1 MFEGNSE
8 KYYSNTWVWKY
19 YYIYKKKYDD
29 YTMFRASIFFIFVV
43 IKFQHS
49 LSVPFLS
56 SRVIY
61 YLLFILRLSKL
72 TPSPFGIHKRKGTR
86 DDAFEKLASS
96 SPFTRENIFSRV
108 GKTSPQPEVFVSF
121 TIQIWL
127 WNFSRGEYCNKWE
140 SNIKIYEPTDKAV

>member
-1 MFEGNSE
+1 MMFEGNSE
-8 KYYSNTWVWKY
+8 KYYSNTRVWKY

-108 GKTSPQPEVFVSF
+108 GKTSPQPRVFVSF

-127 WNFSRGEYCNKWE
+127 
-140 SNIKIYEPTDKAV
+140 